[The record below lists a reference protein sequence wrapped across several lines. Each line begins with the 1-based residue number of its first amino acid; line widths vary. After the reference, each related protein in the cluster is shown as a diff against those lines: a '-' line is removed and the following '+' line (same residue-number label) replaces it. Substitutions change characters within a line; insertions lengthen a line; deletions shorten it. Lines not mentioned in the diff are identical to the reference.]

1 MPNTF
6 FITTPIYY
14 VNDIPHIGH
23 AYTSIAADFIARY
36 KRMNNIE
43 TMFLTGT
50 DEHGQ
55 KIQKA
60 AENKSISPIELC
72 NNNSEKFITNLIQD
86 NTSIKIIEKGDN
98 PTNNYDIIVNNKDFY
113 DKVLATGE
121 LGFGESYMDGD
132 WDSADLEETIYRL
145 ILKEPELRQSIINN
159 SISAILLK
167 INIMFKSLLPNNT
180 LSSSKENIS
189 SHYDIGNDLYIKMLD
204 KNMQYTCAY
213 FNKPNM
219 TLDEAQEAKLDLIA
233 KKLNFKKDMKVLDIG
248 CGFGTAAVY
257 FAKKYDVNVLGVSL
271 SKEQIN
277 YYENNIKHKNVEL
290 KYLDYRNVTGKF
302 DRVYSVGMFEHVG
315 RDNYKE
321 YFDKCYDLL
330 KDDGIM
336 LLHTIGTI
344 DRNNG
349 ISDWIYRYIFPEGE
363 LPHISN
369 LTDTYI
375 DKWYLQD
382 YQNFG
387 LSYASS
393 VTCFS
398 SGLLSRAYNSDEAS
412 FSTISIISSIHMNSL
427 ILAVTVTW
435 DLWL

>member
-1 MPNTF
+1 MKSTYIYLILTIIII
-6 FITTPIYY
+6 FI
-14 VNDIPHIGH
+14 IGFR
-23 AYTSIAADFIARY
+23 YISQTS
-36 KRMNNIE
+36 
-43 TMFLTGT
+43 
-50 DEHGQ
+50 
-55 KIQKA
+55 
-60 AENKSISPIELC
+60 S

-387 LSYASS
+387 LSYAK
-393 VTCFS
+393 TLRAWRKNIGNWE
-398 SGLLSRAYNSDEAS
+398 GLDKYDERFRRMWDYYLLACAAS
-412 FSTISIISSIHMNSL
+412 FKCRHINLNQLVYFKNTTTRPDDTYYIRNCDKIY
-427 ILAVTVTW
+427 
-435 DLWL
+435 